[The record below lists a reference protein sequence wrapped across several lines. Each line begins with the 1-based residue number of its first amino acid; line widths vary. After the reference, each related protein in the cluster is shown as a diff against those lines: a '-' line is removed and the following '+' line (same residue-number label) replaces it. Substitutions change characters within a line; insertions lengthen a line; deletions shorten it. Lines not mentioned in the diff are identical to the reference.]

1 VRKGKL
7 IAVTALLAVLAMQ
20 GTVYAATV
28 TKVSAS
34 VSAEEKEE
42 TALREEEAAKASAE
56 ETAGTTRETGAAV
69 EENEPPT
76 RIYVSK
82 GKKELTL
89 YVNHQVIGVW
99 ACNIGTNSD
108 LGKKQVEGDR
118 ITPSGE
124 YYICLRNPKSNY
136 HLSLGLS
143 YPDKSDADRGFAQG
157 LISEAEKDAIYAA
170 IDQGGCP
177 PWKTALGGYVMIHGN
192 YTENFSTAGC
202 VAVPDSVMDILWQ
215 YVPLGTKV
223 TIGA

>member
-1 VRKGKL
+1 
-7 IAVTALLAVLAMQ
+7 M
-20 GTVYAATV
+20 
-28 TKVSAS
+28 
-34 VSAEEKEE
+34 
-42 TALREEEAAKASAE
+42 
-56 ETAGTTRETGAAV
+56 
-69 EENEPPT
+69 
-76 RIYVSK
+76 SK

-192 YTENFSTAGC
+192 YTENFATAGC

-223 TIGA
+223 TIGT

>member
-1 VRKGKL
+1 MYPCEKRKTHCGDGTGCCAGHAGNGLCGDRHQGQRQCKCGRKGGDS
-7 IAVTALLAVLAMQ
+7 LA
-20 GTVYAATV
+20 GRG
-28 TKVSAS
+28 S
-34 VSAEEKEE
+34 
-42 TALREEEAAKASAE
+42 
-56 ETAGTTRETGAAV
+56 G

-99 ACNIGTNSD
+99 ACNIGTNSA

-143 YPDKSDADRGFAQG
+143 YPDKSDADRGFAQR

-177 PWKTALGGYVMIHGN
+177 HWKTALGGYVMIHGN
-192 YTENFSTAGC
+192 KPLVLCAGC
-202 VAVPDSVMDILWQ
+202 AQGGRCLCD
-215 YVPLGTKV
+215 GKR
-223 TIGA
+223 AA

>member
-82 GKKELTL
+82 GKK
-89 YVNHQVIGVW
+89 
-99 ACNIGTNSD
+99 NS
-108 LGKKQVEGDR
+108 R
-118 ITPSGE
+118 S
-124 YYICLRNPKSNY
+124 
-136 HLSLGLS
+136 
-143 YPDKSDADRGFAQG
+143 
-157 LISEAEKDAIYAA
+157 
-170 IDQGGCP
+170 
-177 PWKTALGGYVMIHGN
+177 M
-192 YTENFSTAGC
+192 
-202 VAVPDSVMDILWQ
+202 
-215 YVPLGTKV
+215 
-223 TIGA
+223 

>member
-1 VRKGKL
+1 MRKGKR

-34 VSAEEKEE
+34 VSAEEKEG
-42 TALREEEAAKASAE
+42 TALREEEAAKVTTE

-76 RIYVSK
+76 RIHVSK
-82 GKKELTL
+82 GEKELTL
-89 YVNHQVIGVW
+89 YVDHQVIGAW

-143 YPDKSDADRGFAQG
+143 YPDKSDADRGLAQG

-177 PWKTALGGYVMIHGN
+177 HWKTALGG
-192 YTENFSTAGC
+192 
-202 VAVPDSVMDILWQ
+202 
-215 YVPLGTKV
+215 
-223 TIGA
+223 

>member
-1 VRKGKL
+1 MRKGKL

-42 TALREEEAAKASAE
+42 TALREEEAAKATAE

-170 IDQGGCP
+170 IDQGDVRPGR
-177 PWKTALGGYVMIHGN
+177 
-192 YTENFSTAGC
+192 
-202 VAVPDSVMDILWQ
+202 
-215 YVPLGTKV
+215 PLS
-223 TIGA
+223 AAM